1 MFLAA
6 YRMRMA
12 SDEQQIKRLME
23 EWRRCTA
30 AGDLDGLLALIADH
44 AVFLTP
50 GHGPITKAGF
60 AAGFRKLSAKA
71 LIEARQEIKDIGVC
85 EHWAYAWS
93 RLTLVL
99 TAKANGARSESSGDV
114 LTVFRKSADGI
125 WQLARDANL
134 LPG

>member
-1 MFLAA
+1 V
-6 YRMRMA
+6 A

-50 GHGPITKAGF
+50 GRGPITKSDF
-60 AAGFRKLSAKA
+60 AAGFSKISAKA
-71 LIEARQEIKDIGVC
+71 SIEARQEIKDIGVSGDL
-85 EHWAYAWS
+85 AYAWS
-93 RLTLVL
+93 RLTVVL
-99 TAKANGARSESSGDV
+99 IPKSGGARSESSGHV
-114 LTVFRKSADGI
+114 LTIFRRNAAGA

-134 LPG
+134 LAGAGNPERI